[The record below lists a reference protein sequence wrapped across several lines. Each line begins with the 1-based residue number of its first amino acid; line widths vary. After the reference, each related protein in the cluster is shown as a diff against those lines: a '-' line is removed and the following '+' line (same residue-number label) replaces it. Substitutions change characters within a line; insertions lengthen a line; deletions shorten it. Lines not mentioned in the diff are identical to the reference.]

1 MDRSILSRRP
11 ADAKTACLLGRGERR
26 SIDQDTIRCSSRT
39 IISAGACFTT
49 MHRAIPITVT
59 LVAVLVAGTACG
71 SEPRKSAAAPPWV
84 VCGTTLWNAPSG
96 AAVVDATGSHVTVTA
111 PSAGG
116 YVFLKLG
123 SGCEHGAEFTVVPSS
138 SASVVAEAT
147 AADHAVAAV
156 VLRPAV
162 ASFDVRVR
170 RFNGRSDAIDI
181 RLGRNFEPR
190 SQDAGNS

>member
-11 ADAKTACLLGRGERR
+11 ADAKTAYLLGRGERR

-39 IISAGACFTT
+39 IISTGACFTT
-49 MHRAIPITVT
+49 VHRAIPITVT

-71 SEPRKSAAAPPWV
+71 SEPRKSSAAPPWV

-123 SGCEHGAEFTVVPSS
+123 S
-138 SASVVAEAT
+138 AT

-190 SQDAGNS
+190 TQDAGNS